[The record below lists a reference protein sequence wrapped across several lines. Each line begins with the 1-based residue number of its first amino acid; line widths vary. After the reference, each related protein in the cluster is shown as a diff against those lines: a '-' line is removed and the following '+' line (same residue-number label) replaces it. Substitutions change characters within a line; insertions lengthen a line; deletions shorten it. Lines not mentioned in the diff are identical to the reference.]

1 MFRALWS
8 HSRNID
14 VVSNG
19 FMLKYRIPTYFP
31 METMPL
37 KLIVKQERDW
47 ITISAFNPKNNI
59 LPLLQNDVVLPTEAP
74 ELLYEPSGRNT
85 SRGESEEAM
94 AELLPE
100 QQRSHS
106 GKTETKVSSSDY
118 DGLNDKCSNY
128 PPGWVS
134 TKCCD

>member
-1 MFRALWS
+1 
-8 HSRNID
+8 
-14 VVSNG
+14 
-19 FMLKYRIPTYFP
+19 